1 MEEKILSIL
10 MQVLGR
16 NDIDWFCS
24 QSNCEEWDSM
34 NQLNLVVEL
43 ESAFG
48 ISLEPEEI
56 AKMIDCEH
64 IKKIILSKK

>member
-10 MQVLGR
+10 RQVLGR
-16 NDIDWFCS
+16 NDIDWECS
-24 QSNCEEWDSM
+24 QSNCDEWDSM

-43 ESAFG
+43 ESEYG

-56 AKMIDCEH
+56 AEMIDCDS
-64 IKKIILSKK
+64 IKRILISKK

>member
-10 MQVLGR
+10 KQVLGR
-16 NDIDWFCS
+16 KDVDWTCA

-43 ESAFG
+43 ESEFG
-48 ISLEPEEI
+48 ISFEPEEI
-56 AKMIDCEH
+56 AEMTDCNQ
-64 IKKIILSKK
+64 IKRIIESKK